1 MSFLNE
7 QVDTAAVLQVHNLRK
22 SFFGVEILKGVS
34 FTLRPGHSLGLIGE
48 NGSGK
53 STTANI
59 INGLLKPSEGTMRL
73 DRQTYAPNGPSD
85 AMAAGIGFIHQE
97 LNLFENLTVAEN
109 ISLRAFPKTISWLPQ
124 INRRRMKE
132 RARNHLAE
140 VGLEIDVDTPLS
152 RLAQGERQLV
162 EIAKALSADP
172 KIIIFDEPTTSLTTR
187 EATRL
192 FDLIARL
199 KNRGIATIY
208 ISHILTDV
216 LRLCDEVVI
225 LRDGNLVENISTHG
239 LTVPH
244 MIESVLGRPLA
255 DLFPERTPKTG
266 APAPLLEVR
275 GLSQP
280 GIVADLTFSVG
291 VGEIVGIAG
300 LMGSG
305 RSEMARVLF
314 GLDPAVDGEVAVG
327 GGVVDERS
335 PRACMAAGMALMTED
350 RRGDGLLM
358 PASILANLTLAKIAD
373 VVPSSFSVVPEKRL
387 EKDAREIATGLR
399 IKAHDLDQQPVRSL
413 SGGNQQKVV
422 LGKWLLRAPK
432 VLILDEPTRGID
444 VGAKAEIYAQ
454 IQKLARNGA
463 AVLVIASEF
472 EELFGICDRI
482 LAMAHGEIVA
492 EFSGPV
498 FDREAVLAAAMQTQA
513 EAS

>member
-1 MSFLNE
+1 MSFLSE
-7 QVDTAAVLQVHNLRK
+7 QIDTSAVLQVHNLRK
-22 SFFGVEILKGVS
+22 SFFGVEVLKGVS
-34 FTLRPGHSLGLIGE
+34 FSLRPGRSLGLIGE
-48 NGSGK
+48 NGSAK
-53 STTANI
+53 TTAANI
-59 INGLLKPSEGTMRL
+59 INGLLKPSEGTML
-73 DRQTYAPNGPSD
+73 IDRQKYAPNGPGD

-109 ISLRAFPKTISWLPQ
+109 VSLRAFPKTVGWLPQ

-132 RARNHLAE
+132 RARELLAE

-162 EIAKALSADP
+162 EIAKALSVDT
-172 KIIIFDEPTTSLTTR
+172 KIIIFDEPTTSLTAR

-225 LRDGNLVENISTHG
+225 LRDGTMVEKVSMDG
-239 LTVPH
+239 LTVSH
-244 MIESVLGRPLA
+244 MIESMLGRPLA
-255 DLFPERTPKTG
+255 DLFPERSLRTG
-266 APAPLLEVR
+266 VAAPMLEVR

-280 GIVADLTFSVG
+280 GIVAVLNFAVG

-305 RSEMARVLF
+305 RSEMARILF
-314 GLDPAVDGEVAVG
+314 GLDPAVGGEVAVDG
-327 GGVVDERS
+327 SVVGERS
-335 PRACMAAGMALMTED
+335 PRACMAAGMALLTED

-358 PASILANLTLAKIAD
+358 PATVLANLTLAKAAD

-387 EKDAREIATGLR
+387 EEDAREIATALR
-399 IKAHDLDQQPVRSL
+399 IKAHDLDRQPVRSL

-463 AVLVIASEF
+463 AVLIIASEF

-498 FDREAVLAAAMQTQA
+498 FDREAVIAAAMQTQA

>member
-1 MSFLNE
+1 MSFLSE
-7 QVDTAAVLQVHNLRK
+7 QIDTSAVLQVHNLRK

-34 FTLRPGHSLGLIGE
+34 FSLRSGHSLGLIGE
-48 NGSGK
+48 NGSAK
-53 STTANI
+53 TTTANI
-59 INGLLKPSEGTMRL
+59 INGLLKPSEGTML
-73 DRQTYAPNGPSD
+73 IDGQSYAPNGPSD

-109 ISLRAFPKTISWLPQ
+109 VSLRAFPKTVSWLPQ

-132 RARNHLAE
+132 RARELLAE
-140 VGLEIDVDTPLS
+140 VGLDIDVDTPVS

-162 EIAKALSADP
+162 EIAKALSADI

-187 EATRL
+187 EARRL

-199 KNRGIATIY
+199 RKRGIATIY

-216 LRLCDEVVI
+216 LRVCDEVVI
-225 LRDGNLVENISTHG
+225 LRDGTMVEDVSTEG

-244 MIESVLGRPLA
+244 MIESMLGRPLA
-255 DLFPERTPKTG
+255 DLFPERGPRKG
-266 APAPLLEVR
+266 DAAPLLAVR

-280 GIVADLTFSVG
+280 GIVADLNFGVG
-291 VGEIVGIAG
+291 AGEIVGIAG

-305 RSEMARVLF
+305 RSEMVRILF
-314 GLDPAVDGEVAVG
+314 GLDPAAIGEVTVDGNVIG
-327 GGVVDERS
+327 ERS
-335 PRACMAAGMALMTED
+335 PRACMAAGMALLTED

-358 PASILANLTLAKIAD
+358 SARILANLTLAKMAD
-373 VVPSSFSVVPEKRL
+373 IVPSSFSIVPEKAL
-387 EKDAREIATGLR
+387 ENDAREIATVLR
-399 IKAHDLDQQPVRSL
+399 IRAHDLERQSVRSL

-422 LGKWLLRAPK
+422 LGKWLLRSPK

-454 IQKLARNGA
+454 IQTLAHNGA

-498 FDREAVLAAAMQTQA
+498 FDQQAVLAAAMQTQA

>member
-1 MSFLNE
+1 
-7 QVDTAAVLQVHNLRK
+7 
-22 SFFGVEILKGVS
+22 
-34 FTLRPGHSLGLIGE
+34 
-48 NGSGK
+48 
-53 STTANI
+53 
-59 INGLLKPSEGTMRL
+59 
-73 DRQTYAPNGPSD
+73 
-85 AMAAGIGFIHQE
+85 
-97 LNLFENLTVAEN
+97 
-109 ISLRAFPKTISWLPQ
+109 
-124 INRRRMKE
+124 
-132 RARNHLAE
+132 
-140 VGLEIDVDTPLS
+140 
-152 RLAQGERQLV
+152 
-162 EIAKALSADP
+162 
-172 KIIIFDEPTTSLTTR
+172 
-187 EATRL
+187 
-192 FDLIARL
+192 
-199 KNRGIATIY
+199 
-208 ISHILTDV
+208 
-216 LRLCDEVVI
+216 
-225 LRDGNLVENISTHG
+225 
-239 LTVPH
+239 

-255 DLFPERTPKTG
+255 DLFPERTPETG

-472 EELFGICDRI
+472 EELFGICDKI